1 MGGWLSVLVGAAV
14 TIVLLWLALVV
25 ALWVRRPGEATVREL
40 LRLLPDLV
48 RLLRGLAG
56 DPAVPRGV
64 RVRIWFV
71 VGYLAMP
78 IDLVP
83 DFVPVLGWADD
94 AVVVALVLRAA
105 ARRAGPEALERHWR
119 VPPKVCGRCTDSPAS
134 RSRPP
139 RLPASPLP
147 IQLPATTHGNT
158 RHSRVASRER
168 WVFLKVP

>member
-1 MGGWLSVLVGAAV
+1 MSGWLSVAGAAA
-14 TIVLLWLALVV
+14 TLVLVWLALVLT
-25 ALWVRRPGEATVREL
+25 LWVRRPGETTAREL

-78 IDLVP
+78 IDLIP

-94 AVVVALVLRAA
+94 AVVVALVLRTAF
-105 ARRAGPEALERHWR
+105 RQAGPGALRRHWS
-119 VPPKVCGRCTDSPAS
+119 GSPDGLRAVH
-134 RSRPP
+134 RLAG
-139 RLPASPLP
+139 LPA
-147 IQLPATTHGNT
+147 
-158 RHSRVASRER
+158 
-168 WVFLKVP
+168 